1 MGRGHGAEDQG
12 IAGRLARITRR
23 CGRPYLVGAGVKKG
37 AESIPSIY
45 RINDDCKDFDLLPMI
60 ASMPTPQPTL
70 SRSIRWSIRAVC
82 FLASLM
88 TAFAETKE
96 PDYRFDGKISRPVLE
111 NYLAR
116 SATVASLLHLASDDD
131 LRMME
136 NTGVKFAGRAIW
148 MWGSESRIDSL
159 VEKAAPFVKRIHKM
173 DPDIILQG
181 AIFEI
186 VTTDVDKIPIPAA
199 VFKEFGLKPEVRN
212 FRYKDMLYPF
222 RRRVDHWRKGAS
234 VPDMSRLETRMWFV
248 YLGKRWIDMGLEA
261 IHFGQ
266 VALMDDRDRDHVHW
280 RDMMTRLRSYA
291 KKHARRHFILADA
304 HVPSGGVVH
313 NGQLMFDLHS
323 FPSRP
328 KSVKGKPHQA
338 ILEKGF
344 SDSIYG
350 RSKGGR
356 TPSGWTCESLPY
368 IVEIDNFGSSD
379 HPGEYRASDRF
390 HVWGWDEI
398 GWFIKQPE
406 AYRNQW
412 LKYAYNWVRKTDPNG
427 FFQLPLRRFEHYS
440 ASMTSS
446 KGQRQE
452 ETIKAIWAAK
462 N

>member
-1 MGRGHGAEDQG
+1 
-12 IAGRLARITRR
+12 
-23 CGRPYLVGAGVKKG
+23 
-37 AESIPSIY
+37 
-45 RINDDCKDFDLLPMI
+45 
-60 ASMPTPQPTL
+60 MPTPQPTL
-70 SRSIRWSIRAVC
+70 SRSIRWSIRALC

-266 VALMDDRDRDHVHW
+266 VAL
-280 RDMMTRLRSYA
+280 
-291 KKHARRHFILADA
+291 
-304 HVPSGGVVH
+304 
-313 NGQLMFDLHS
+313 
-323 FPSRP
+323 
-328 KSVKGKPHQA
+328 
-338 ILEKGF
+338 
-344 SDSIYG
+344 
-350 RSKGGR
+350 
-356 TPSGWTCESLPY
+356 
-368 IVEIDNFGSSD
+368 
-379 HPGEYRASDRF
+379 
-390 HVWGWDEI
+390 
-398 GWFIKQPE
+398 
-406 AYRNQW
+406 
-412 LKYAYNWVRKTDPNG
+412 
-427 FFQLPLRRFEHYS
+427 
-440 ASMTSS
+440 
-446 KGQRQE
+446 
-452 ETIKAIWAAK
+452 
-462 N
+462 